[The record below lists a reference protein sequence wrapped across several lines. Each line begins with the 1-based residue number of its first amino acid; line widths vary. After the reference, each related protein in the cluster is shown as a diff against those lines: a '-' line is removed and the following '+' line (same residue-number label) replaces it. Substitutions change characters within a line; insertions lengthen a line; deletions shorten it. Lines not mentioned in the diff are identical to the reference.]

1 MGDSAAQTTV
11 QVAERVWQTKLD
23 QIPREVVNY
32 SKSLALSALGGMVSG
47 ASLPNCRAVTRY
59 VRRMGGNPE
68 ATVAASGFKTSV
80 ENAALANGHFAH
92 TTEYEDDSMP
102 EGVSAYTLYPP
113 LFVLGEKL
121 GCPGRRLL
129 EAFAA
134 GYEVQ
139 SRLGIDCNNARKR
152 GYLNLS
158 MAGVL
163 GIAAG
168 AAKLLDLDA
177 QRTSWALSL
186 AASQGCGL
194 TRQTGTDAHFIEMG
208 IAGRDGLAAAL
219 WAAEGLTGSATIFEG
234 PKGFLDLKTAGEVTK
249 PTDVVNNWGRPY
261 RVMAVGIKSY
271 PCCYHMQRYIQ
282 GLIELKQARGF
293 GAGEVEKVEVE
304 VNPMVPQ
311 FVRYPEPRNMAEA
324 RFSMPHSLAVAI
336 LDDRITLRS
345 FSDERVKAADARE
358 MRQRVRMVVHDEWPY
373 GALTGPYPLTVF
385 LRDGTRLNKDCAK
398 VNGQPPDLLSAE
410 QVIQKYRLCTEGLLA
425 EDKIRESIRMTLGLE
440 ELDSVARLMDAVANQ
455 KD

>member
-1 MGDSAAQTTV
+1 MGNTDTATTIR
-11 QVAERVWQTKLD
+11 VAELVCKTKLD

-32 SKSLALSALGGMVSG
+32 SKSLALSALGGMVAGAPIPSG
-47 ASLPNCRAVTRY
+47 KAVTRY
-59 VRRMGGNPE
+59 IQRMGGNPE
-68 ATVAASGFKTSV
+68 ATVVASGFKTSV

-113 LFVLGEKL
+113 LFALSERLGS
-121 GCPGRRLL
+121 PGSRLL
-129 EAFAA
+129 EAFAV

-158 MAGVL
+158 LTGAL

-168 AAKLLDLDA
+168 AAKLLDLDVE
-177 QRTSWALSL
+177 RTAWALSL

-208 IAGRDGLAAAL
+208 VAGRDGLASAL
-219 WAAEGLTGSATIFEG
+219 WAAEGLTGSTTIFEG
-234 PKGFLDLKTAGEVTK
+234 PKGFLDLKTAGEVSK
-249 PTDVVNNWGRPY
+249 PADVVNKWGIPY

-271 PCCYHMQRYIQ
+271 PCCYHLQRYIQ
-282 GLIELKQARGF
+282 GVVDLKKAHGF
-293 GAGEVEKVEVE
+293 RAGDVERVEVE

-311 FVRYPEPRNMAEA
+311 FIRYPEPRNMAEA

-345 FSDERVKAADARE
+345 FSDERVKDKDTRGLS
-358 MRQRVRMVVHDEWPY
+358 QRVKMIVHEDWQY
-373 GALTGPYPLTVF
+373 GALAGPYPLAVI
-385 LRDGTRLNKDCAK
+385 LKDGTRLSKDCKK
-398 VNGQPPDLLSAE
+398 VNGQPPDLLPVE
-410 QVIQKYRLCTEGLLA
+410 QVIQKYRLCTEDLLA
-425 EDKIRESIRMTLGLE
+425 EDKIQESIRRTLGLE
-440 ELDSVARLMDAVANQ
+440 ELDNVARLMDTVANP